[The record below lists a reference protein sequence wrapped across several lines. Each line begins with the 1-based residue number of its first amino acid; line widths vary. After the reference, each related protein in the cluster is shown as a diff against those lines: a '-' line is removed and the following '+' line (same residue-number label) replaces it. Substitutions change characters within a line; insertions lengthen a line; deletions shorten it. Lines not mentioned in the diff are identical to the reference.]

1 MNTNVIATLNE
12 SISDKLKAIP
22 ASMIKP
28 IIHWIKKAPIKI
40 NKLNDVRAFPALESE
55 KAMPTAGWVSDKK

>member
-1 MNTNVIATLNE
+1 MNTKIIASLNE

-28 IIHWIKKAPIKI
+28 IIH
-40 NKLNDVRAFPALESE
+40 
-55 KAMPTAGWVSDKK
+55 